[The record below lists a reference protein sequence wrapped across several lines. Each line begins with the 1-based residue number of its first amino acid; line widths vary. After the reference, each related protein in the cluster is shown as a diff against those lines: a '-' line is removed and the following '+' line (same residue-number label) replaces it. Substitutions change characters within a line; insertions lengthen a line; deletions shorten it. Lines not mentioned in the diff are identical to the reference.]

1 MEDLAKTDTCD
12 GFLRGWNVHRQTHII
27 PSTLRQTIFAEA
39 GPTKANAAADFKS
52 ANGFNDFKSALLQQP
67 GIISV
72 SGSYESPSFVKWGGK
87 DGAS

>member
-52 ANGFNDFKSALLQQP
+52 ANMG
-67 GIISV
+67 
-72 SGSYESPSFVKWGGK
+72 
-87 DGAS
+87 